1 MAVTISREGA
11 VPAYQQ
17 IAADLRA
24 AIADGRYPVGSRLP
38 VERELARQYGVAAMT
53 VRHGID
59 VLRAEG
65 VIASQEKRGHFVT
78 RAPGPG
84 PGTEGGQAGEYAEV
98 MTQLRAVRDEL
109 RRAHQRLDRLEG
121 LAGNPDQRAR

>member
-1 MAVTISREGA
+1 MPVTISRDGA

-17 IAADLRA
+17 IAGDLRA
-24 AIADGRYPVGSRLP
+24 AITGGRYPVGSRLP
-38 VERELARQYGVAAMT
+38 VERELARLYGVAAMT

-65 VIASQEKRGHFVT
+65 VIVSQEKRGHFVA
-78 RAPGPG
+78 RVPEPGAG
-84 PGTEGGQAGEYAEV
+84 GGQADRYAEV

-109 RRAHQRLDRLEG
+109 RQLRQRLDRLEG
-121 LAGNPDQRAR
+121 RAVSPDQRAP